1 MNQPSLDRL
10 MEKVDSKYALVVLA
24 AKRARV
30 LTEKKETLSEQ
41 DKATKSVTLALQE
54 IVEGK
59 VKYEQPKGGLK

>member
-24 AKRARV
+24 AKRARAI
-30 LTEKKETLSEQ
+30 TDKSEPMVSTS
-41 DKATKSVTLALQE
+41 KSTKPVSLALQE

-59 VKYEQPKGGLK
+59 IRFQQPKGGIK